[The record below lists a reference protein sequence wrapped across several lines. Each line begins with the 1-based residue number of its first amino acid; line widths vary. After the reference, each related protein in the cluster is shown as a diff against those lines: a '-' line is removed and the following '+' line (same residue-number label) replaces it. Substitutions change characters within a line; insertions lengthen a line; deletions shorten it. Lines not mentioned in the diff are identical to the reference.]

1 MKRVIST
8 AAAVSLP
15 LALAVAGTAQAESTG
30 NATVSVLHGVPG
42 LTVDVFANGEEL
54 IPDFEPG
61 TLTDPLTIPAGTY
74 DIQIFPDGE
83 GPDGEPAIEAPG
95 VEVPAG
101 VNATIVAHLTEGGD
115 PTATVFVNDL
125 TGIEAGEARVV
136 ARHVAAA
143 PAVDVRADGD
153 VLFEG
158 LTNPNEASA
167 DVPPGTVSAD
177 VVLAGTEDVVL
188 GPADLNLAE
197 GTSTIAY
204 AWGSAEEGTLD
215 LAVQTV
221 SGVGGAPDGVPAGE
235 AGLLD
240 SSSGSGAGW
249 ALGAVVAAAVLGVF
263 VVLRRRL
270 TAGADN

>member
-1 MKRVIST
+1 MRRAIST

-15 LALAVAGTAQAESTG
+15 MALAVAGTAQAESTG

-83 GPDGEPAIEAPG
+83 GPDGDPAIEATG
-95 VEVPAG
+95 VQVPAG

-125 TGIEAGEARVV
+125 AGIEAGEARVV
-136 ARHVAAA
+136 ARHTAAA
-143 PAVDVRADGD
+143 PAVDVRADGS
-153 VLFEG
+153 VIFEG

-167 DVPPGTVSAD
+167 DVPAGTVSAD
-177 VVLAGTEDVVL
+177 VVLAGTEEVVL
-188 GPADLNLAE
+188 GPADLDLAE
-197 GTSTIAY
+197 GTSTIVY

-240 SSSGSGAGW
+240 SDGGTGAGW
-249 ALGAVVAAAVLGVF
+249 ALGAVVAAALLALTVI
-263 VVLRRRL
+263 LRRRSR
-270 TAGADN
+270 AEADH

>member
-1 MKRVIST
+1 MKRAIST

-15 LALAVAGTAQAESTG
+15 LALAAAGTAQAETTG

-83 GPDGEPAIEAPG
+83 GPDGEPAIEASG

-143 PAVDVRADGD
+143 PAVDVRADGA

-188 GPADLNLAE
+188 GPADLSLAE

-240 SSSGSGAGW
+240 SGSGSGAGW